1 MLQCRAYAI
10 ALGVP
15 RKQKALLYA
24 ASAVRARPGMTSRT
38 RGRTTPRKLA
48 RFGVRPERLTWVLI
62 SAFFV
67 VAFVLRAWGARFGLP
82 EYVYHPDEH
91 AIVDRAAAILRT
103 GDYSPHWFNYPS
115 AYIYLQALS
124 YIPYFLISAATGFG
138 NSIPDPAPYDFY
150 FAGRLMTAFVGA
162 LTVPFVYALGA
173 RLFDCRTGLLSSA
186 LLTFCLLH
194 VVHSHYV
201 TTDVPA
207 ALFVTGSLLFCSL
220 VLQSSEKRYTVLAGL
235 FAGLAASTKYPAAV
249 ALLPVLMAELLTRST
264 RQGHN
269 LALRFGLSVAVFAGG
284 FLLGT
289 PYAVLELSTFLS
301 SLASVLGH
309 YGACQPGFEGGNT
322 WLWYLRETL
331 TSADALIVGLGL
343 AGIVRGVVKHR
354 RSDLVLLSFLVPYYV
369 LTSLWR
375 VRFERNLVALLPLLV
390 VLAARLLVDA
400 VSRLGTRWPALRKWE
415 LPLLACV
422 TAAAALMPARAVLDF
437 DRALSQRD
445 YRTLA
450 AEWVN
455 ANVPAGSKIVT
466 EAFSIPLDEDRVE
479 VVHLVRIDSQDLEW
493 YEREGI
499 EYVVVSDGHWRVLL
513 GQPDK
518 YPREIETYHDILTH
532 SIVVHES
539 PGEVPGSLSRGYP
552 TIPIYHFP
560 DVLILRLE
568 PNTAR

>member
-1 MLQCRAYAI
+1 
-10 ALGVP
+10 
-15 RKQKALLYA
+15 
-24 ASAVRARPGMTSRT
+24 MTSRT
-38 RGRTTPRKLA
+38 RGRTTPRKSA
-48 RFGVRPERLTWVLI
+48 RFGLRPERVTCVLI

-115 AYIYLQALS
+115 TYIYLQALS

-138 NSIPDPAPYDFY
+138 NTIPDPAPYDFY

-173 RLFDCRTGLLSSA
+173 RLFDRRTGLVSSA

-201 TTDVPA
+201 TTDA
-207 ALFVTGSLLFCSL
+207 AAAFFATASLLFCSL
-220 VLQSSEKRYTVLAGL
+220 VLQSSEKRYTILAGL

-249 ALLPVLMAELLTRST
+249 ALLPVLMAQLLTRST

-269 LALRFGLSVAVFAGG
+269 LAQRFGLSVAVFAGG

-309 YGACQPGFEGGNT
+309 YGASQPGFEGGNT

-343 AGIVRGVVKHR
+343 AGIVWAVVKHR
-354 RSDLVLLSFLVPYYV
+354 RGDLVLLSFLVPYYV
-369 LTSLWR
+369 LVSLWR

-400 VSRLGTRWPALRKWE
+400 VSWVGTRWPALRRWE

-422 TAAAALMPARAVLDF
+422 TAVAALMPARAVLDF

-466 EAFSIPLDEDRVE
+466 EAFSIPLDEDRFE
-479 VVHLVRIDSQDLEW
+479 VVQLVRIDSQDLEW

-513 GQPDK
+513 GQPEK
-518 YPREIETYHDILTH
+518 YARETETYDDIVTH
-532 SIVVHES
+532 SVVLQEFRS
-539 PGEVPGSLSRGYP
+539 DAPPSLQRGYP
-552 TIPIYHFP
+552 TIAIYHFP
-560 DVLILRLE
+560 DVSILRLE